1 MLASL
6 MMASCSIA
14 RVENLSTS
22 RRRSVGFAG
31 GLAGRDSGCASTCV
45 DVSSVAAAVWESKP
59 VLEEPLVALGG
70 EELLGASSSF
80 RR

>member
-1 MLASL
+1 

-22 RRRSVGFAG
+22 RRRSVGFAA
-31 GLAGRDSGCASTCV
+31 GLAGGGSGCASV
-45 DVSSVAAAVWESKP
+45 WEGVSSAAAVDCESNP
-59 VLEEPLVALGG
+59 WVEEPLEGLEG
-70 EELLGASSSF
+70 EELFGGSSSF